1 MGIARVA
8 IGAFFL
14 FLVAAGIYVF
24 SIGGSGGGNFEDVS
38 LDVALNDE
46 ISEDIVEDGSG
57 SCMGVGPP
65 PDHFTVTLQGT
76 VNDAWSGRYVSS
88 DTYEIVTR
96 IGGETDRSNT
106 TVVDGGSKQ
115 IHKTMFIPDDE
126 SVAPGEETTVTV
138 SLEKDGESVDSV
150 QRTVTVKERNMNLD
164 CEETPSI
171 P

>member
-1 MGIARVA
+1 MRVVRVA

-24 SIGGSGGGNFEDVS
+24 ATGGTGGGSFEEIS

-46 ISEDIVEDGSG
+46 ISGDIDEGESG

-65 PDHFTVTLQGT
+65 PDHFVVTLQGT
-76 VNDAWSGRYVSS
+76 VDDAWSGRYVSS

-106 TVVDGGSKQ
+106 TVVDGESKQ

-126 SVAPGEETTVTV
+126 SVAPGERTTVTV
-138 SLEKDGESVDSV
+138 SLEQNGEAVDSV
-150 QRTVTVKERNMNLD
+150 ESKVTVKERNINLD
-164 CEETPSI
+164 CDGDPPI